1 MIRYNL
7 LGREVEE
14 VYETKLHAALASCD
28 DSFFMPDL
36 IRSRISADNTHRL
49 WQTWWSAPSIC
60 ATGRT
65 PAGNAIV
72 LYAHVPNF
80 YSDANNLKIAVE
92 ERKLI
97 GGAGVLPREEFAR
110 LLSLEG
116 NGVQVVDHS
125 ILEKSTSGFIP
136 FSKVMKH
143 PQTLPFLGVSEE
155 EAQVYLMKH
164 TSLYGSNIGIW
175 HSDDLGEEPVARVL
189 FLGDNFNN
197 YLFGNYLKYGGRFL
211 GVRRRPVAS
220 VSEPVNAIGTP
231 QKISSVPPL
240 EILLEKSKPYI
251 LPGCFEG
258 YEAML
263 TDLYKKK

>member
-1 MIRYNL
+1 MVTYNL

-14 VYETKLHAALASCD
+14 VYESKLHAALSSCED
-28 DSFFMPDL
+28 PFFMPDM
-36 IRSRISADNTHRL
+36 IRSRTSVDGNHRL
-49 WQTWWSAPSIC
+49 WNTWWSVPSIR

-65 PAGNAIV
+65 SGGTPVV

-80 YSDANNLKIAVE
+80 YSDANNIRIAVE
-92 ERKLI
+92 ERKLVN
-97 GGAGVLPREEFAR
+97 GAGVLPREEFAR

-116 NGVQVVDHS
+116 NGVQVVDYNV
-125 ILEKSTSGFIP
+125 LKNSTNGIIP
-136 FSKVMKH
+136 ISQAMKH
-143 PQTLPFLGVSEE
+143 PQTLPFFGVFEE
-155 EAQVYLMKH
+155 EAQEYLKKQK
-164 TSLYGSNIGIW
+164 SLHGSSIGIW

-231 QKISSVPPL
+231 QKISSAPSLEQVLALGTDFVPNIAQ
-240 EILLEKSKPYI
+240 EE
-251 LPGCFEG
+251 FE
-258 YEAML
+258 ARVRA
-263 TDLYKKK
+263 LYK